1 MTVEFRFEG
10 EAAAPRDAATVLVL
24 RDGPSRVEVFFVKR
38 DAAARFMGGAY
49 VFPGGRLDPGDAD
62 PSVPCDLT
70 PEAAAARW
78 PGHDPLTA
86 RALHVAA
93 LREALEESGLLL
105 CDPAPS
111 VDDVAALRAPR
122 AARVSA
128 LRPAPLLPR
137 AHPPRDGPA
146 PVVALGHPKQES
158 RRFDSRFFVAAAP
171 PDLAALTHDG
181 SETVDSAWLSPADAI
196 ERAARRRS
204 CSRRPRG
211 APSPTLPR
219 AHRHRSPRARAAR
232 PLAHRARGGAPR
244 RRAHRAPP
252 RRRCAPRVHASRE
265 RSFQLPDAL
274 HVPRRRVAPWGVTA
288 AVCAR

>member
-62 PSVPCDLT
+62 PSVPCDLS

-111 VDDVAALRAPR
+111 ADDITALRALLAPR
-122 AARVSA
+122 ESPPFGPLLSARGLTLRGTA
-128 LRPAPLLPR
+128 LRPWSR
-137 AHPPRDGPA
+137 W
-146 PVVALGHPKQES
+146 VTPKQES
-158 RRFDSRFFVAAAP
+158 RRFDARFFVAAAP

-196 ERAARRRS
+196 ERAAR
-204 CSRRPRG
+204 G
-211 APSPTLPR
+211 EIVL
-219 AHRHRSPRARAAR
+219 
-232 PLAHRARGGAPR
+232 
-244 RRAHRAPP
+244 APP
-252 RRRCAPRVHASRE
+252 TWRTLAELSHARTVDEALALGPRDLSPVEPAVALLDDALTVL
-265 RSFQLPDAL
+265 LPDDPA
-274 HVPRRRVAPWGVTA
+274 HPANTPHGSGVSSFPTRFTYHDGA
-288 AVCAR
+288 WRPGE